1 MSAPIYVG
9 LDIGSSRT
17 KVAAIDADRQVLGHA
32 VRKSGTDFSAT
43 ASACLDESLEMAG
56 YRRDEIVNAVS
67 TGYGRA
73 NVAFVTT
80 ESKTEI
86 GCLSRWGRDR
96 FHEAITIIDIGGQDN
111 KVIKL
116 DEAGRRA
123 SFKMNRKCA
132 AGTGAFLEEMSLRL
146 DIPLEAMDALARQSL
161 EMVKLG
167 SYCTVFSATEVLE
180 NIRHGKKV
188 PDIVKGLFYSV
199 VKRVLEM
206 DSHAG
211 RVVMTGGVVAHN
223 PYIVEMAG
231 EMVGQPVV
239 LPETASWFSA
249 CLMRCSSCQRSASDS
264 PASTRSSS
272 AFAASSCA
280 RARSSSIPWT
290 FTASS
295 TSASARSSSTLKK
308 PGPVANS
315 TISLLPRWMRVEP
328 AFSVATSGACL
339 ARTPISPA
347 APGTTIIS
355 ASPSNAAPSGVTRE
369 TSNLGWTSAIV

>member
-1 MSAPIYVG
+1 M
-9 LDIGSSRT
+9 
-17 KVAAIDADRQVLGHA
+17 IDADRQVLGHA

-43 ASACLDESLEMAG
+43 AAVCLDESLGMAG
-56 YRRDEIVNAVS
+56 SRRDEIVNAVS

-73 NVAFVTT
+73 NVAFVTAR
-80 ESKTEI
+80 SKTEI

-96 FHEAITIIDIGGQDN
+96 FPEAITIIDIGGQDN

-116 DEAGRRA
+116 DGDGRRA

-188 PDIVKGLFYSV
+188 TDIVKGLFYSV

-231 EMVGQPVV
+231 EMAGRPVV
-239 LPETASWFSA
+239 LPEFPQLAGAIGAALYALDETDPIGI
-249 CLMRCSSCQRSASDS
+249 RNDI
-264 PASTRSSS
+264 PA
-272 AFAASSCA
+272 
-280 RARSSSIPWT
+280 
-290 FTASS
+290 
-295 TSASARSSSTLKK
+295 
-308 PGPVANS
+308 G
-315 TISLLPRWMRVEP
+315 
-328 AFSVATSGACL
+328 
-339 ARTPISPA
+339 
-347 APGTTIIS
+347 
-355 ASPSNAAPSGVTRE
+355 E
-369 TSNLGWTSAIV
+369 TDG